1 MTRRRAR
8 EAAPLQVYLVAD
20 ERDRLDRLA
29 DQLDAT
35 KSDVIRRG
43 LLALER
49 ELQSPT
55 SHPALRLIGIA
66 DAETA
71 GMAPVD
77 AAREHDH
84 EIADGEETSWTP
96 QAPSRK
102 RRRPVNNN
110 LPRLQIHL
118 RQVRLVGGHP
128 VLLARGTANH
138 HDVAARRLHEVA
150 MPGTLQ

>member
-1 MTRRRAR
+1 MTRRRVR

-66 DAETA
+66 DAEQP
-71 GMAPVD
+71 GLAPID
-77 AAREHDH
+77 AARDHDLV
-84 EIADGEETSWTP
+84 ISKGEEASWAP
-96 QAPSRK
+96 PAPSRTRRGSVKGTKK
-102 RRRPVNNN
+102 RR
-110 LPRLQIHL
+110 
-118 RQVRLVGGHP
+118 
-128 VLLARGTANH
+128 AR
-138 HDVAARRLHEVA
+138 
-150 MPGTLQ
+150 

>member
-1 MTRRRAR
+1 MTRRRIR

-20 ERDRLDRLA
+20 ERERLERLA

-66 DAETA
+66 E
-71 GMAPVD
+71 GEKPGLAPVD
-77 AAREHDH
+77 AARDHDLVLD
-84 EIADGEETSWTP
+84 EGEETSWTRTT
-96 QAPSRK
+96 AARKARGAVKGAKK
-102 RRRPVNNN
+102 RR
-110 LPRLQIHL
+110 
-118 RQVRLVGGHP
+118 
-128 VLLARGTANH
+128 AR
-138 HDVAARRLHEVA
+138 
-150 MPGTLQ
+150 

>member
-1 MTRRRAR
+1 MTRRRVR

-20 ERDRLDRLA
+20 ERDRLERLA

-66 DAETA
+66 DAEKPGLA
-71 GMAPVD
+71 AIA
-77 AAREHDH
+77 AAREYDQ
-84 EIADGEETSWTP
+84 EIGEGEEASWIPPASPHTRRGS
-96 QAPSRK
+96 AKGTKK
-102 RRRPVNNN
+102 RR
-110 LPRLQIHL
+110 
-118 RQVRLVGGHP
+118 
-128 VLLARGTANH
+128 AR
-138 HDVAARRLHEVA
+138 
-150 MPGTLQ
+150 

>member
-1 MTRRRAR
+1 MTRRRVR

-35 KSDVIRRG
+35 RSDVIRRG

-66 DAETA
+66 NGEKP
-71 GMAPVD
+71 GLAPID
-77 AAREHDH
+77 AAREHDR
-84 EIADGEETSWTP
+84 EIAEGEEASWTP
-96 QAPSRK
+96 PAPPRTRRGSAKGAKK
-102 RRRPVNNN
+102 RR
-110 LPRLQIHL
+110 
-118 RQVRLVGGHP
+118 
-128 VLLARGTANH
+128 AR
-138 HDVAARRLHEVA
+138 
-150 MPGTLQ
+150 